1 MPTKQM
7 FAGAD
12 TTGIT
17 LRAILYYT
25 LKNPRV
31 HKALQSELDSANLSL
46 PISQKAAQSL
56 PYLGAI
62 IEEATRVHPA
72 VGLPL
77 ERVVPASG
85 LSLPDG
91 RFIAPGTIVGMNPW
105 VVHHDKTV
113 FGQDAESFNPDRWL
127 QGPDESVAEWHA
139 RRSRMREADLTFGA
153 GNRVCMGKSLALL
166 EIYKVVATLFTLY
179 QVGSF
184 FPFRFT
190 EDVGAL
196 CWCVVIGEG

>member
-1 MPTKQM
+1 M

-31 HKALQSELDSANLSL
+31 HKALQAELDSANLSL

-56 PYLGAI
+56 PYLSAV
-62 IEEATRVHPA
+62 IEEATRMHPA

-77 ERVVPASG
+77 ERIVPASG
-85 LSLPDG
+85 LALPDG

-105 VVHHDKTV
+105 VVHHDKTI

-127 QGPDESVAEWHA
+127 QGPDESVADWQA

-179 QVGSF
+179 QVSELF
-184 FPFRFT
+184 
-190 EDVGAL
+190 L
-196 CWCVVIGEG
+196 CGVCKLNDIPTFGVLGLDPS